1 MALFTGT
8 EVVEWVTAS
17 EIFLETKG
25 KSKLGGRTLTDFN
38 RTLDFNRNY
47 LSYLK
52 RLSLKVT
59 QEWQSHFQ
67 EAPFAPP

>member
-1 MALFTGT
+1 M
-8 EVVEWVTAS
+8 VEWVTAS
-17 EIFLETKG
+17 EIFLETKD
-25 KSKLGGRTLTDFN
+25 KLRFLNIGGRTLTDFN

-52 RLSLKVT
+52 HLSLKVT

-67 EAPFAPP
+67 EAPFAPPLE